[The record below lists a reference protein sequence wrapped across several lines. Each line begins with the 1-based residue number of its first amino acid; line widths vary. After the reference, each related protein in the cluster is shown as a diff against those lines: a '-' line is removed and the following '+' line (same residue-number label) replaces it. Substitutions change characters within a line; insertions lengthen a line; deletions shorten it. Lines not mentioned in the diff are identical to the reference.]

1 MKLKNLIGN
10 SQLGFRKGK
19 SHLTNLTAFY
29 NGEATLVDER
39 RAVDVAYLSFTEA
52 LVQLKASPECC
63 ISGLTNGPKAVQ
75 HHH

>member
-1 MKLKNLIGN
+1 MKLKNPIGN

-19 SHLTNLTAFY
+19 SHLTNLIAFY
-29 NGEATLVDER
+29 NGEATPADEN
-39 RAVDVAYLSFTEA
+39 RAVDVAHLSFMQA